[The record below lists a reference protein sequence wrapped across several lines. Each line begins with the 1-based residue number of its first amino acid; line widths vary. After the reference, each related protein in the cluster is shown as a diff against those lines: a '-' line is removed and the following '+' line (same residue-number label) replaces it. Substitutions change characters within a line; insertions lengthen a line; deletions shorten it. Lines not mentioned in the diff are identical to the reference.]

1 MRLLGRVGRTLV
13 VMLGVW
19 VAAQFV
25 LRLFRR
31 FYPFPVPPAMSPLLQ
46 SPLWY
51 VEHTREEIV
60 RRMGVCPGMAV
71 LEVGAGPGLVTAEVA
86 QALQPDGQLSTV
98 DAQPA
103 MVAQLGNRLRR
114 RGVLNAMARVADPQ
128 DLPFPAQAFD
138 LVYMVAALGAI
149 ENRGRALR
157 EVRRVLK
164 PNGRLA
170 ITEAITAPD
179 YMLMAEV
186 VGWAQTVGFELVER
200 KGNAFLYTLVFRSM
214 FGS

>member
-1 MRLLGRVGRTLV
+1 
-13 VMLGVW
+13 
-19 VAAQFV
+19 
-25 LRLFRR
+25 
-31 FYPFPVPPAMSPLLQ
+31 
-46 SPLWY
+46 
-51 VEHTREEIV
+51 
-60 RRMGVCPGMAV
+60 MAV

-86 QALQPDGQLSTV
+86 QALQPDGQLSAV
-98 DAQPA
+98 DAQPST
-103 MVAQLGNRLRR
+103 VAQLGNRLRR
-114 RGVLNAMARVADPQ
+114 RGVLNAMAQVADPH
-128 DLPFPAQAFD
+128 DLPFPTQAFD
-138 LVYMVAALGAI
+138 LVYLVAALGSI

-200 KGNAFLYTLVFRSM
+200 KGNAFLYTLVFRPM